1 MKSKGAVG
9 LLVQYRHREHLK
21 FRASYPIMARKEDV
35 NFKVIVRI
43 RPLIDRE
50 KASGDRIVVSA
61 SDTQVAIKEQ
71 TGNAAIDA
79 YVPQYNFTFDRVFG
93 PSTTQE
99 EIFDGYI
106 KDTIE
111 LVLRGINST
120 IFTYGQTSSG
130 KTYTMLGGSSPH
142 THGIVPRAVV
152 KIFDLIALQSGDK
165 TVPYTSKF
173 VEEEGEGNLQISAR
187 DGDIL
192 RVRRKYLLWVS
203 YMQIYNEAIN
213 DLLSQYPTKD
223 IKVRE
228 NSKNET
234 FCDGLTEH
242 ICKTPADILRL
253 VQRGNSVRST
263 ELTRLNEHSSRS
275 HAILTIAV
283 EQAIQIKNI
292 SDKSPSEPTEIF
304 KIAKL
309 NLVDLAGSERVSQSK
324 VDGQRLEEAKHI
336 NSSLTVLGNVISAL
350 TVRPKKW
357 RKHIPYRDSKL
368 TRVLQDS
375 LGGNC
380 ISVLCTN
387 ISPASSCFQES
398 LNTLKF
404 ADRAKQIKNK
414 VGINETVDDNTLLK
428 RYETEIKSL
437 RNELEKRRVS
447 TSGVFSL
454 SQEQSARALQYSK
467 STPKLQPATS
477 FNADFSDPDYGT
489 ILAALEQ
496 RTKESLQEKKERRLL
511 EEKIA
516 TLEGQIGSAGLKDAL
531 ERNLS
536 ASEADIT
543 KTNSL
548 PCSPQT
554 AQAKARDYTRMK
566 QEYERRLH
574 SLEKERK
581 AVSGGS
587 LALYENVLM
596 KQKDLLLAISER
608 LSDREE
614 AIEACTEELTQR
626 RTYERVLNCKVSMLK
641 EALRILQNKARK
653 ILPEAGLP
661 TFIYDDDTLNAGALA
676 KISGEVGEEVSLDEL
691 SGSVSSD
698 RFARSKSIGKLAV
711 LMETNFQNL
720 KDIDNN
726 EKKNDI
732 EAYTELL
739 EERCDK
745 IEESVE
751 KLTEELANRKK
762 ELARLRKMMTPDGQ
776 AELLKSKMAGGY
788 SDLLAR
794 LSSNA
799 ELLPL
804 RNKIN
809 AYSKESVALQ
819 TVIDKKIAPLVAN
832 IKQHAAQENQQDLC
846 ACYQKLASLI
856 DATVSAL
863 NMTAGDY
870 SVE

>member
-1 MKSKGAVG
+1 V
-9 LLVQYRHREHLK
+9 LLDFTETTVYKYLK
-21 FRASYPIMARKEDV
+21 FCISRFPMARREDA
-35 NFKVIVRI
+35 NFRVVVRI

-50 KASGDRIVVSA
+50 KAAGDRIIVSA
-61 SDTQVAIKEQ
+61 SDTQVMIKEQ
-71 TGNAAIDA
+71 TGNAAIDTYA
-79 YVPQYNFTFDRVFG
+79 PQHRFTFDRVFG

-99 EIFDGYI
+99 EIFEGYV
-106 KDTIE
+106 KDTVE
-111 LVLRGINST
+111 LVLQGINST
-120 IFTYGQTSSG
+120 VFTYGQTSSG
-130 KTYTMLGGSSPH
+130 KTYTMVGGSSPQ
-142 THGIVPRAVV
+142 TLGIIPRAVV
-152 KIFDLIALQSGDK
+152 KIFDIIALNSGDK
-165 TVPYTSKF
+165 TVPYSSQLA
-173 VEEEGEGNLQISAR
+173 EEERLQINAQ

-203 YMQIYNEAIN
+203 YMQIYNESIN
-213 DLLSQYPTKD
+213 DLLGQDPTKD
-223 IKVRE
+223 IRVRE

-263 ELTRLNEHSSRS
+263 ELTRMNELSSRS
-275 HAILTIAV
+275 HAILSIAV
-283 EQAIQIKNI
+283 EQAIQVKNT
-292 SDKSPSEPTEIF
+292 SDRSSEPTEIF
-304 KIAKL
+304 KMAKL

-324 VDGQRLEEAKHI
+324 VDGQRLEEAKRI

-350 TVRPKKW
+350 IAQSQGKRS
-357 RKHIPYRDSKL
+357 HIPYRDSKL

-414 VGINETVDDNTLLK
+414 VGINEVVDDNTLLK
-428 RYETEIKSL
+428 RYETEIKTL
-437 RNELEKRRVS
+437 RNELEKRRIS

-454 SQEQSARALQYSK
+454 GQEQSAKALQYSK
-467 STPKLQPATS
+467 LTPKLSNANS
-477 FNADFSDPDYGT
+477 FNDPDYGT

-516 TLEGQIGSAGLKDAL
+516 TLEGQIGSSGLKGAL

-536 ASEADIT
+536 ASEADLT

-554 AQAKARDYTRMK
+554 AQAKARDYSRMK

-614 AIEACTEELTQR
+614 AIETCTEELTQR

-641 EALRILQNKARK
+641 DALRILQDKARK
-653 ILPEAGLP
+653 ALPEAGMP
-661 TFIYDDDTLNAGALA
+661 TFVYDDDTLNTGALA
-676 KISGEVGEEVSLDEL
+676 RISGETGEEMSFDEL
-691 SGSVSSD
+691 SGSVSCD
-698 RFARSKSIGKLAV
+698 RFSRSKSIGKLAV
-711 LMETNFQNL
+711 LMEANFQAL
-720 KDIDNN
+720 K
-726 EKKNDI
+726 
-732 EAYTELL
+732 EADSDLL
-739 EERCDK
+739 EEQCDK

-751 KLTEELANRKK
+751 QLAEEFARRKN
-762 ELARLRKMMTPDGQ
+762 ELARLRKMMTTDRQ
-776 AELLKSKMAGGY
+776 SELMKSEATSNY
-788 SDLLAR
+788 AALLTR
-794 LSSNA
+794 FSSNA

-804 RNKIN
+804 RNKIS
-809 AYSKESVALQ
+809 AYSKESTALQ
-819 TVIDKKIAPLVAN
+819 TVIDKKITPLVAS
-832 IKQHAAQENQQDLC
+832 IKQHAAQENQQDLY
-846 ACYQKLASLI
+846 ACYQKLAALV

-870 SVE
+870 SAE

>member
-1 MKSKGAVG
+1 MCLFV
-9 LLVQYRHREHLK
+9 
-21 FRASYPIMARKEDV
+21 MARKEDA
-35 NFKVIVRI
+35 NFRVIVRI

-50 KASGDRIVVSA
+50 KASGDRIIVTTN
-61 SDTQVAIKEQ
+61 DIQVAIKEQ

-79 YVPQYNFTFDRVFG
+79 YAPQHRFTFDRVFG
-93 PSTTQE
+93 PSATQA
-99 EIFDGYI
+99 EIFDEYV
-106 KDTIE
+106 KDTVE

-130 KTYTMLGGSSPH
+130 KTYTMLGGSSPQ
-142 THGIVPRAVV
+142 TLGIVPRAVV

-165 TVPYTSKF
+165 TVPYSSKF
-173 VEEEGEGNLQISAR
+173 VEEEGLQFNAR
-187 DGDIL
+187 DGDVL
-192 RVRRKYLLWVS
+192 RIRKKYLLWIS
-203 YMQIYNEAIN
+203 YMQIYNESIN
-213 DLLSQYPTKD
+213 DLLGQDPTKD

-263 ELTRLNEHSSRS
+263 ELTRMNELSSRS

-283 EQAIQIKNI
+283 EQAIKIKNT
-292 SDKSPSEPTEIF
+292 SDRTSEPTEIF
-304 KIAKL
+304 KFAKL

-324 VDGQRLEEAKHI
+324 VDGQRLEEAKRI

-350 TVRPKKW
+350 IAHSQGKRS
-357 RKHIPYRDSKL
+357 HIPYRDSKL

-404 ADRAKQIKNK
+404 ADRAKQIKNR
-414 VGINETVDDNTLLK
+414 VGINESVDDNTLLK
-428 RYETEIKSL
+428 RYETEIKAL
-437 RNELEKRRVS
+437 RTELEKRRVS

-454 SQEQSARALQYSK
+454 GQEQPTKVLQYSK
-467 STPKLQPATS
+467 STPKLQATTG
-477 FNADFSDPDYGT
+477 FNDPDYGT
-489 ILAALEQ
+489 ILTALEQ

-516 TLEGQIGSAGLKDAL
+516 TLESQIGSAGLKGAL

-574 SLEKERK
+574 SLEKERR

-614 AIEACTEELTQR
+614 AIETCTEELIQR

-641 EALRILQNKARK
+641 EALRILQDKAQK
-653 ILPEAGLP
+653 MFPEAGIP
-661 TFIYDDDTLNAGALA
+661 TFIYDDDTVNIGALA
-676 KISGEVGEEVSLDEL
+676 KISGEIGKEVSFDDL
-691 SGSVSSD
+691 SSSVGTD
-698 RFARSKSIGKLAV
+698 KFARSKSIGRLAA
-711 LMETNFQNL
+711 LMDTNFQNL
-720 KDIDNN
+720 KETETN
-726 EKKNDI
+726 EQKNDLDV
-732 EAYTELL
+732 YTELL
-739 EERCDK
+739 EKQCDK
-745 IEESVE
+745 IEENVE
-751 KLTEELANRKK
+751 KLTEELASRKN
-762 ELARLRKMMTPDGQ
+762 ELSRLQKMITPDGQ
-776 AELLKSKMAGGY
+776 AKLLKSKMGGDC

-794 LSSNA
+794 LSNDA

-804 RNKIN
+804 HNKIT
-809 AYSKESVALQ
+809 AYWKESTALQ
-819 TVIDKKIAPLVAN
+819 TVIDKKIVPLVTH
-832 IKQHAAQENQQDLC
+832 IKQCALQENQHDLC
-846 ACYQKLASLI
+846 AYYHKLLTLI

-863 NMTAGDY
+863 NLTASDY
-870 SVE
+870 FT

>member
-1 MKSKGAVG
+1 
-9 LLVQYRHREHLK
+9 
-21 FRASYPIMARKEDV
+21 MARREDA
-35 NFKVIVRI
+35 NFRVVVRI

-50 KASGDRIVVSA
+50 KAAGDRIIVSA
-61 SDTQVAIKEQ
+61 SDAQVVIKEQ
-71 TGNAAIDA
+71 TGNPAIDTYA
-79 YVPQYNFTFDRVFG
+79 PQHRFTFDRVFG

-99 EIFDGYI
+99 EIFNSYV
-106 KDTIE
+106 KDTVE
-111 LVLRGINST
+111 LVLQGINST

-130 KTYTMLGGSSPH
+130 KTYTMVGGSSPQ
-142 THGIVPRAVV
+142 TLGIVPRAVV

-165 TVPYTSKF
+165 TIPYSHELAEK
-173 VEEEGEGNLQISAR
+173 EHLQISAQN
-187 DGDIL
+187 GDLL
-192 RVRRKYLLWVS
+192 RIRRKYLLWVS
-203 YMQIYNEAIN
+203 YMQIYNESIN
-213 DLLSQYPTKD
+213 DLLSQDPTKD

-263 ELTRLNEHSSRS
+263 ELTRMNELSSRS
-275 HAILTIAV
+275 HAILSIAV
-283 EQAIQIKNI
+283 EQAIQVKNT
-292 SDKSPSEPTEIF
+292 SDRLSEPMEVF
-304 KIAKL
+304 KMAKL

-324 VDGQRLEEAKHI
+324 VDGQRLEEAKRI

-350 TVRPKKW
+350 IAQSQGKRS
-357 RKHIPYRDSKL
+357 HIPYRDSKL

-414 VGINETVDDNTLLK
+414 VGVNETVDDNTLLK
-428 RYETEIKSL
+428 RYETEIKAL
-437 RNELEKRRVS
+437 RSELERRRVS
-447 TSGVFSL
+447 TPGTFSL
-454 SQEQSARALQYSK
+454 GQEQSARALQYSK
-467 STPKLQPATS
+467 STPKLSSTNGS
-477 FNADFSDPDYGT
+477 NDPGYGI

-496 RTKESLQEKKERRLL
+496 RTRESLQEKKERRLL

-516 TLEGQIGSAGLKDAL
+516 TLESQIGSTGLKGAL

-536 ASEADIT
+536 ASEADVT

-574 SLEKERK
+574 LLEKERK

-614 AIEACTEELTQR
+614 AIETCTEELTQR
-626 RTYERVLNCKVSMLK
+626 RTYERVLNCKASMLK
-641 EALRILQNKARK
+641 EALRILQDKAQK
-653 ILPEAGLP
+653 MLPEAGLP
-661 TFIYDDDTLNAGALA
+661 TFVYDDETLNAGALA
-676 KISGEVGEEVSLDEL
+676 KISGEAGEEVSFDEL
-691 SGSVSSD
+691 SGSASND
-698 RFARSKSIGKLAV
+698 RFSRSKSIGKLAV
-711 LMETNFQNL
+711 LMEANLQALKEANNNL
-720 KDIDNN
+720 KKN
-726 EKKNDI
+726 ES
-732 EAYTELL
+732 EAYTNLL
-739 EERCDK
+739 ERQCDK

-751 KLTEELANRKK
+751 KLTEELVSRKA
-762 ELARLRKMMTPDGQ
+762 ELTRLQKLMTPDGQ
-776 AELLKSKMAGGY
+776 VELVKSKATGGY
-788 SDLLAR
+788 PALLAH
-794 LSSNA
+794 LSTNA

-804 RNKIN
+804 RNKIT
-809 AYSKESVALQ
+809 AYSKESTALQ
-819 TVIDKKIAPLVAN
+819 TVIDKKIAPLVTA
-832 IKQHAAQENQQDLC
+832 IKQYATQENQQNLC
-846 ACYQKLASLI
+846 ACYQKLMTLI

-863 NMTAGDY
+863 NMTADDY
-870 SVE
+870 SAE